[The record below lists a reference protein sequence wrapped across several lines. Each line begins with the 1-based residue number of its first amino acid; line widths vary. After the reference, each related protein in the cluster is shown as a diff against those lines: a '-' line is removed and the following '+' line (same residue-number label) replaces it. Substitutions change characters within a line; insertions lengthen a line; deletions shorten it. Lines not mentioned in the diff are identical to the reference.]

1 MNLSFSFILAFFCI
15 VGALIAFS
23 LPIFKFLDND
33 IQPNRANRLDGMR
46 FYLAS
51 FVIFHHMDCA
61 YSYFTTGQW
70 APISQWLLIMGKN
83 GVALFFMTTAY
94 LFWGKIRDK
103 DNIDWIDLYKKRLLR
118 IVPLTFFCSFLAIS
132 LLFIFT
138 EKIPFTA
145 TTISNLLTWFDGGLW
160 DNKLPVTAFHTPF
173 IVLAGVTWTLKW
185 EWMFYF
191 SLPLLFILNKRSME
205 LSIVLF
211 AFSFYFLPSF
221 TNTAYLWS
229 YFFAGML
236 CKELKERVI
245 LSKTTANCIL
255 LSTILL
261 AYLSAP
267 TLYSPP
273 ETAFLA
279 IIFFCIISGAE
290 LFGALTTR
298 AAKRLG
304 AISYSLYLTQGL
316 VLFPVYNYLA
326 SAKMIAIGPLLLSI
340 LIIAFFAICLLST
353 FTYHFIELPF
363 IKKIKTNSPSSLHE
377 I

>member
-1 MNLSFSFILAFFCI
+1 MNLPFSFILAFFCI
-15 VGALIAFS
+15 IGALVAFG
-23 LPIFKFLDND
+23 LPIFKFLDDD
-33 IQPNRANRLDGMR
+33 IQQNRANGLDGMR

-51 FVIFHHMDCA
+51 FVILHHMDYS
-61 YSYFTTGQW
+61 YSYFKTGEW
-70 APISQWLLIMGKN
+70 TPISQWLLTMGKY

-103 DNIDWIDLYKKRLLR
+103 KNIDWVTLYQKRFLR
-118 IVPLTFFCSFLAIS
+118 IAPLAFFCSFMGIS
-132 LLFIFT
+132 ILFIFT
-138 EKIPFTA
+138 EKTTLTL
-145 TTISNLLTWFDGGLW
+145 TTISNILSWFDGSLW
-160 DNKLPVTAFHTPF
+160 DNKPPVTTFQTPF

-185 EWMFYF
+185 EWIFYF
-191 SLPLLFILNKRSME
+191 SLPLLFILNKKPME
-205 LSIVLF
+205 LTIILF
-211 AFSFYFLPSF
+211 AFSFYLLPSF

-236 CKELKERVI
+236 CRELKERII
-245 LSKTTANCIL
+245 LSKTNANYILIAAIL
-255 LSTILL
+255 LTF
-261 AYLSAP
+261 LSAP

-279 IIFFCIISGAE
+279 VIFFCIISGAE
-290 LFGALTTR
+290 LFGALTTK

-316 VLFPVYNYLA
+316 VLFPVYNYLK
-326 SAKMIAIGPLLLSI
+326 SAKMMTTGPLLLSI
-340 LIIAFFAICLLST
+340 LVMTFFGICLLST

-363 IKKIKTNSPSSLHE
+363 IKKINNKSSAGLHK